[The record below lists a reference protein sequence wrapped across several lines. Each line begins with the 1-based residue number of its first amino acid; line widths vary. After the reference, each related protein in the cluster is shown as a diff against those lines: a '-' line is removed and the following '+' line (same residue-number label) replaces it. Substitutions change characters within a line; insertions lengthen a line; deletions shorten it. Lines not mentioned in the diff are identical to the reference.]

1 MPITILTGMPGAG
14 KSKRLITTVNH
25 ARELGRVTITFCC
38 SDSPVLRS
46 RKGFAK
52 HHLLSSRD
60 PAVITRL
67 DHFVSAKECILLLRD
82 APAGTL
88 AAFDEAQHFGDT
100 VIQPWL
106 LAAHRGVDL
115 LIASPSNAQLE
126 GLRTRG
132 HRVTQL
138 TMRCQ
143 RCREVDAA
151 TFLCYLDQ
159 DRTESVCNSCLK
171 LLQEEARDEIL
182 TRLRAQAPHRGQER
196 IYQPVELAE
205 YQGWQVLRSDSSRRY
220 QVMRRACA
228 EYGLP
233 GAHSTY
239 LDLGCNTGFFCYWM
253 TKAGFTSTGVDIV
266 EGDLG
271 VARLLSTFFRRDY
284 VHYVLSDV
292 QEYLRSTVAD
302 KFDVASAFSI
312 FQWVMIQTTPQKGI
326 DCMHW
331 LFQKTRRVCF
341 LEMGEYTEAHY
352 VERAGI
358 EYDRDWVYKF
368 MKDHGEFSRIE
379 IANKREFGLK
389 RDLFIGFK

>member
-1 MPITILTGMPGAG
+1 
-14 KSKRLITTVNH
+14 
-25 ARELGRVTITFCC
+25 
-38 SDSPVLRS
+38 
-46 RKGFAK
+46 
-52 HHLLSSRD
+52 
-60 PAVITRL
+60 
-67 DHFVSAKECILLLRD
+67 
-82 APAGTL
+82 
-88 AAFDEAQHFGDT
+88 
-100 VIQPWL
+100 
-106 LAAHRGVDL
+106 
-115 LIASPSNAQLE
+115 
-126 GLRTRG
+126 
-132 HRVTQL
+132 
-138 TMRCQ
+138 
-143 RCREVDAA
+143 
-151 TFLCYLDQ
+151 
-159 DRTESVCNSCLK
+159 
-171 LLQEEARDEIL
+171 
-182 TRLRAQAPHRGQER
+182 
-196 IYQPVELAE
+196 
-205 YQGWQVLRSDSSRRY
+205 
-220 QVMRRACA
+220 
-228 EYGLP
+228 
-233 GAHSTY
+233 
-239 LDLGCNTGFFCYWM
+239 M
-253 TKAGFTSTGVDIV
+253 TKAGFTSKGVDIV

-379 IANKREFGLK
+379 IADKREFGLK

>member
-67 DHFVSAKECILLLRD
+67 DHFVSAKECIRLLRD

-143 RCREVDAA
+143 RCKEVDAA

-171 LLQEEARDEIL
+171 LLQEEARDEVL
-182 TRLRAQAPHRGQER
+182 TRLRAQAPHRE
-196 IYQPVELAE
+196 
-205 YQGWQVLRSDSSRRY
+205 SR
-220 QVMRRACA
+220 AD
-228 EYGLP
+228 LP
-233 GAHSTY
+233 
-239 LDLGCNTGFFCYWM
+239 
-253 TKAGFTSTGVDIV
+253 AG
-266 EGDLG
+266 
-271 VARLLSTFFRRDY
+271 
-284 VHYVLSDV
+284 
-292 QEYLRSTVAD
+292 
-302 KFDVASAFSI
+302 
-312 FQWVMIQTTPQKGI
+312 
-326 DCMHW
+326 
-331 LFQKTRRVCF
+331 
-341 LEMGEYTEAHY
+341 
-352 VERAGI
+352 
-358 EYDRDWVYKF
+358 
-368 MKDHGEFSRIE
+368 
-379 IANKREFGLK
+379 
-389 RDLFIGFK
+389 